1 MTFNVALSGL
11 KVSATDLEVTGNNIA
26 NASTVGFKRSR
37 AEFGDAYSNSFFG
50 GGVTDVGDGVQVQ
63 AIRQIHSQ
71 GNVEFTDNGLDMAIT
86 GNGYFIVNDNDEV
99 KYTRAGQFG
108 VNREGFLV
116 NNTGMQVQGFQADDE
131 GNVSGVLGDL
141 EVETNDLAPRQT
153 TSVNTLLNLDSS
165 ESVLAVSGT
174 TVVADGTEVG
184 IAQAGAN
191 NNYSAQTVTITYDDG
206 NPATPTTTENVTTVA
221 NESARAVADRFS
233 AVDGVN
239 ATART
244 TVTVP
249 VASWA
254 NTSDSMTI
262 TVNGVTFQPSS
273 AATQTNAEQLADIG
287 QQINSSALVG
297 TTAVINGAGDL
308 EIIQDQGEDLRFGV
322 AGAAG
327 DAYNIEGSSPGALA
341 LAVGGTVAATVGG
354 VVDFTLDDNFSFSS
368 GTGTLVGSTVGQPFV
383 NNGFDPTDAGTYNHA
398 TSTEIFDSLGNSH
411 ILNLYFVKQPQPS
424 NVAQEQSTWQ
434 MHVQIDGFD
443 VGDPLIGDQASRATF
458 NVVFNGDGSLN
469 QTLTDD
475 VLISNW
481 VPRDENGDPNG
492 AALPI
497 NLVDGGTLP
506 VEFPPTSSN
515 FEIDIA
521 TLTQFGSPFAV
532 NDLGQNGYTTGRLV
546 GLDVDSS
553 GVILSRFS
561 NGETQ
566 VLGQVA
572 LANFRDKEGLAPVG
586 DSVWVETFASGDAVV
601 GAPGT
606 ASLGLLTSSATESS
620 NVDLSQELVNLIV
633 AQRNYQANSKTIE
646 TADTIQQTIL
656 NI

>member
-1 MTFNVALSGL
+1 
-11 KVSATDLEVTGNNIA
+11 
-26 NASTVGFKRSR
+26 
-37 AEFGDAYSNSFFG
+37 
-50 GGVTDVGDGVQVQ
+50 
-63 AIRQIHSQ
+63 
-71 GNVEFTDNGLDMAIT
+71 
-86 GNGYFIVNDNDEV
+86 GYFIVNDNDEV

-434 MHVQIDGFD
+434 MHVQ
-443 VGDPLIGDQASRATF
+443 
-458 NVVFNGDGSLN
+458 
-469 QTLTDD
+469 
-475 VLISNW
+475 
-481 VPRDENGDPNG
+481 
-492 AALPI
+492 
-497 NLVDGGTLP
+497 
-506 VEFPPTSSN
+506 
-515 FEIDIA
+515 
-521 TLTQFGSPFAV
+521 
-532 NDLGQNGYTTGRLV
+532 
-546 GLDVDSS
+546 
-553 GVILSRFS
+553 
-561 NGETQ
+561 
-566 VLGQVA
+566 
-572 LANFRDKEGLAPVG
+572 
-586 DSVWVETFASGDAVV
+586 
-601 GAPGT
+601 
-606 ASLGLLTSSATESS
+606 
-620 NVDLSQELVNLIV
+620 
-633 AQRNYQANSKTIE
+633 
-646 TADTIQQTIL
+646 
-656 NI
+656 